1 LAEAYAA
8 GEHTRSA
15 CAASQLVQGSEKV
28 ACCVCI
34 SALIVSGTGRPFYP
48 TTLHN
53 HTVLQHLDL
62 SGLHRRSVAEGD
74 ERSRYDGLQK
84 RAHGVAMAFVTLLHP
99 VPGGVGILSIVTALS
114 TTITKDEDAKKR
126 TPQKMD

>member
-1 LAEAYAA
+1 VLCLYI
-8 GEHTRSA
+8 
-15 CAASQLVQGSEKV
+15 CLDCQWDW
-28 ACCVCI
+28 
-34 SALIVSGTGRPFYP
+34 
-48 TTLHN
+48 TTF
-53 HTVLQHLDL
+53 L
-62 SGLHRRSVAEGD
+62 SYDSTQPYRVAEGD